1 MKKELEQFRRMNTI
15 LHDLSQAGILFFILG
30 NVFMIR
36 FFMSSFAGE
45 FKKNDLNLAMVFMG
59 IFMVFISMADARKIS
74 PKEEKKIREKYHR
87 AYVYL
92 VLALCG
98 FVLSILLGLFYL
110 LYVRDFSLGVS
121 IATFGLGGVALQ
133 KYHLERYTA
142 VLEKA
147 AESRGE

>member
-1 MKKELEQFRRMNTI
+1 MKKELERFRRMNTI
-15 LHDLSQAGILFFILG
+15 LHHLSQAGFLFFILG

-45 FKKNDLNLAMVFMG
+45 FKKNDLNLAMVF
-59 IFMVFISMADARKIS
+59 ISMADARKIS
-74 PKEEKKIREKYHR
+74 PQEEKKIREKYR
-87 AYVYL
+87 RSYVYL

-98 FVLSILLGLFYL
+98 FVLSIFLGLFYL

-142 VLEKA
+142 VLEKS